1 MENEEKKTTKAK
13 LEASKGGVHYDK
25 QSKSWAFRAIRDGKD
40 VRKKGFATKTEA
52 KEARISFLA
61 KHKEEKN
68 KGPDSDTNIKL
79 KDVYEHY
86 MKFGSVEKRPGTLRK
101 QKSIWENHV
110 GPEFGNRIM
119 ISIGVGELKNYLI
132 QL

>member
-1 MENEEKKTTKAK
+1 MAKKDTAR
-13 LEASKGGVHYDK
+13 GGVHYDE
-25 QSKSWAFRAIRDGKD
+25 QSKTWGFRAIRDGKD
-40 VRKKGFATKTEA
+40 IRKKGFAIKTEA

-86 MKFGSVEKRPGTLRK
+86 MKFGSVEKKTGYPTQTAEYMGKSRGTRVRK
-101 QKSIWENHV
+101 PHYDKHRRWRTQKLLDSTV
-110 GPEFGNRIM
+110 LQRFT
-119 ISIGVGELKNYLI
+119 L
-132 QL
+132 